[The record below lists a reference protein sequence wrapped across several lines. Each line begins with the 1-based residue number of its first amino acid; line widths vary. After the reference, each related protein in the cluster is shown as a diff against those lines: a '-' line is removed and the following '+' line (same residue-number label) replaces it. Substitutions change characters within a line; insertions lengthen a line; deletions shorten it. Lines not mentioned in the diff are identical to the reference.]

1 MSRSVGMRPLEYSAP
16 SSARRLLP
24 LFFAVCAI
32 ESIAGALLTLGIFF
46 YTKNRFHWGATE
58 NYLLAM
64 GQGAIYIVGALL
76 ASPLQRRWGRRNLLL
91 VLYIVLAAVAGAA
104 AVQTSMIAITALVLA
119 HTFVIAATWP
129 MLESLVSTD
138 ADAHELSRRLGYYN
152 LIWSFTG
159 TAAVALSGKLIERW
173 PAGFFVICGLCHCAG
188 ASLMIFSRR
197 MASSAGSETS
207 AHAAGPLPEVALF
220 RQRRRAL
227 WLSRISLPATYVVI
241 YGLSALMPSLPVIER
256 LSTERGALLSSVW
269 LAARWVAFLNLGA
282 TRWWHTRPMLLLWAN
297 ILMLAAFLGIVIPG
311 ARSAS
316 DAGSAVTYMIAWQV
330 VLGFTM
336 GIIYSGSL
344 YFGMVLS
351 DGSTEH
357 GGYHEALVGVGQVLG
372 PAAGALGQWLRPEGV
387 YGGVV
392 AIATIIAMTAIAAV
406 SISVQTRPAAE

>member
-1 MSRSVGMRPLEYSAP
+1 MSRSLEAAAIAAATHNS
-16 SSARRLLP
+16 RRSLP
-24 LFFAVCAI
+24 IFFAVCAI

-46 YTKNRFHWGATE
+46 YTKNQFHWGATQ

-64 GQGAIYIVGALL
+64 CQGAIYIVGALL

-91 VLYIVLAAVAGAA
+91 LLYIILAAITGTAA
-104 AVQTSMIAITALVLA
+104 TQTSTFSITTLILA

-129 MLESLVSTD
+129 MVESLVSTD
-138 ADAHELSRRLGYYN
+138 ADAHELSRRLGIYN

-159 TAAVALSGKLIERW
+159 TAAVALSGKLIDRW
-173 PAGFFVICGLCHCAG
+173 PASFFVICTFCHCAG
-188 ASLMIFSRR
+188 ASLMFFSRR
-197 MASSAGSETS
+197 LASNAPSESAS
-207 AHAAGPLPEVALF
+207 HAPRPLPEAALF

-256 LSTERGALLSSVW
+256 LPTQSATLLSSVW
-269 LAARWVAFLNLGA
+269 LAARWLAFLILGA
-282 TRWWHTRPMLLLWAN
+282 TLWWHTRPMLLLWAN
-297 ILMLAAFLGIVIPG
+297 ILMLAAFLGIVLPG
-311 ARSAS
+311 ARSAA
-316 DAGSAVTYMIAWQV
+316 DAGSAITYMIAWQV
-330 VLGFTM
+330 ALGFAM

-387 YGGVV
+387 HGGVA
-392 AIATIIAMTAIAAV
+392 AIATIIALTAIAAA
-406 SISVQTRPAAE
+406 SIAIQTRPTSQ